1 MQHVQMVSLGRNVRT
16 VVTAIIMPHVITRM
30 ENAYVNQAGEDDTV
44 TKVSIKTVV
53 MSVTISP

>member
-16 VVTAIIMPHVITRM
+16 VVTAIIMPRVIMRM
-30 ENAYVNQAGEDDTV
+30 ENVYVNQAGEDDTV
-44 TKVSIKTVV
+44 TKVLIKTVV